1 MGQNE
6 STQKTPVDLDIEEK
20 EQVER
25 NSAKFEEDV
34 VDVFDDEVENIIDSS
49 NTESDNE
56 EHTSKNSRNDSGFG
70 DKVDDEEEV
79 EILSEGTGRNG
90 DLQEIIFDASSS
102 TTPLRPTK
110 LIFCDHIQA
119 IHR

>member
-6 STQKTPVDLDIEEK
+6 STQSTPVDLDIEEK
-20 EQVER
+20 EEVER
-25 NSAKFEEDV
+25 DSEKFEEDV
-34 VDVFDDEVENIIDSS
+34 VDVFDDELENIIESS

-56 EHTSKNSRNDSGFG
+56 EHTFENLRNDYGFG
-70 DKVDDEEEV
+70 DKVDDKEEV

-90 DLQEIIFDASSS
+90 DIQEISFDASSP